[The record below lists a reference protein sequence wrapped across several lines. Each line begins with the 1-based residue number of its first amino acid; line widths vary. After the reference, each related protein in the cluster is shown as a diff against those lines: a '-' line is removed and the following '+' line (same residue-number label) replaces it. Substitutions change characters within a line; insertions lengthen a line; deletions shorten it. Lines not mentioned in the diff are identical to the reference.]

1 MHALKSDFFHKFKVI
16 VNLVNF
22 KVFVKREGNS
32 IRLKWVDWLSLL
44 CYLFQRN
51 NMFINDNVLYA
62 SYMVG
67 AKKVIS
73 TMTCAALPSDAPNP
87 MNETSVRTTLLSKIL
102 CK

>member
-1 MHALKSDFFHKFKVI
+1 
-16 VNLVNF
+16 
-22 KVFVKREGNS
+22 
-32 IRLKWVDWLSLL
+32 
-44 CYLFQRN
+44 
-51 NMFINDNVLYA
+51 MFINDNVLYA

>member
-1 MHALKSDFFHKFKVI
+1 MKTKNTTQQPLKWKKGLVQVI
-16 VNLVNF
+16 RV
-22 KVFVKREGNS
+22 ENS
-32 IRLKWVDWLSLL
+32 IRLNYVNWLSLL
-44 CYLFQRN
+44 YYLFQRN

-87 MNETSVRTTLLSKIL
+87 MNETSVRTTLLSKGS
-102 CK
+102 